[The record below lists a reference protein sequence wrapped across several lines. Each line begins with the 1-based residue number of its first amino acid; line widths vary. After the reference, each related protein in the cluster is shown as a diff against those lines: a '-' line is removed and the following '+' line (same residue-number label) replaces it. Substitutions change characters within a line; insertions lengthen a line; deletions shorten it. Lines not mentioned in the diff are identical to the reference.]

1 MPRRRRLSTTNQH
14 CLTSSLTRRPSPHAQ
29 SQINDNQDTQ
39 DCQVS
44 STTTSL
50 MQEIQSFP
58 IVTNLQLQQNDPE
71 MDADKKTIINHPLY
85 PLLAMLLQQ
94 CEMASARPDSPPPLD
109 AFNEELRGF
118 VQRQM
123 ELEDADLIK
132 LNRCNPKNYYSGT
145 STPTTANSSAPFDPV
160 YNLAATRS
168 TRSGTGRFKH
178 NGGGGSVSSG
188 VANTTELSSGKS
200 IRSHSTDKS
209 RESDKVT
216 RLVDTEYGRDVAKT
230 ITSANT
236 TTVGLDGGAFEDN
249 RKLNL
254 FVNDSE
260 LDELIVKAIQVL
272 RIHLLELHKVNELC
286 KDFCSRYIHS
296 LKTKFQTDPIIHAD
310 SQPSSPGDSD
320 VRSPIPPGCYGSR
333 YFPSNPSGTM
343 QPLMCHSANE
353 MLTPDYRR
361 RPLTDLEEA
370 QIRATAAATADLSPS
385 RPDYSHSTPLING
398 HGSAYGPNGPEG
410 SNMCYTPNYHMLDYG
425 TGSFFGSKDEDERAD
440 NFGQLHPFL
449 SPYGAMAVNSAAFHA
464 RLDNLCVGGK
474 QKRGVLPKRAT
485 QIMKQWLFQH
495 LVHPYPT
502 EDEKRQIANQTN
514 LTLLQ
519 VNNWFINARRRILQ
533 PMLDASNFIPL
544 GSGTNHC
551 SSGDGN
557 ADGSTG
563 NSNDGLSSDTHVV
576 NKKKKAATSRPS
588 NNRFW
593 PASLVAAASIHP
605 VAAGLISTSGGNVGP
620 GSGGAYDSNNNST
633 SNSNTGGSMKLTGRE
648 RMVKA
653 TGSSE
658 DDNYKRALPHSAST
672 TRSAI
677 SYEADSAIHSSHY
690 GSPPSILTNRGA
702 NYPSGER
709 KKDDD
714 CTSVNRCSWSYES
727 GNSSRNQC
735 EANFDM
741 TKQEQHSDGLFGC
754 PEHTGEEERGEFVN
768 LQVHTS
774 NPIDYQS
781 SSRVPLSSL
790 NEIHG
795 KKSAMSLRHYTSH
808 KGQPP
813 GTYLER
819 GNLAL
824 GPGNYLSAD
833 TDERVQNNPTTPG
846 TIGNTLDPLSV
857 TKSSLDLGVIYKN
870 YLNSKPTNEYG
881 SGRRSLGNAS
891 SDPSKHQ
898 TVTSIR
904 TPTSR
909 EHNMNSEDNRTSL
922 EFPHTMT
929 NISSANNKTNNPDQT
944 INGHLTQRNRE
955 PFSSLDMPA
964 LAQNTNFCFQNPNL
978 HRDQLGGQSFA
989 PKPASSFCSSDYS
1002 SALLNQAQQYSNY
1015 LASGIGLPSSLLPSD
1030 NIPHFQTPSLPYP
1043 SESVSNN
1050 PFSTL
1055 SHLSPFY
1062 GPSFSASSL
1071 ISPNA
1076 ARSDSMSN
1084 LFGGLSD
1091 QWHTGSSNPIPG
1103 SAGHQTPASYPF
1115 TSSWT
1120 NKIRQPNSLPSPTPL
1135 TQGSEISVDT
1145 NTPTRSSVMEPTNY
1159 TFPTNVQTIETPATG
1174 TNNGNNNSSML
1185 MSQQSNPSFFSQK
1198 DAASTDYFRLTN
1210 NRTDHMLSKSHYSTM
1225 CDYSKGSTTMTDIR
1239 SMYGLPPPCLPANQ
1253 SLVP

>member
-1 MPRRRRLSTTNQH
+1 MRFTWLSG
-14 CLTSSLTRRPSPHAQ
+14 SPASPDLIVCIRAHF
-29 SQINDNQDTQ
+29 N
-39 DCQVS
+39 
-44 STTTSL
+44 
-50 MQEIQSFP
+50 SFP

-168 TRSGTGRFKH
+168 TRSGSGRFKH

-209 RESDKVT
+209 RESDKVA
-216 RLVDTEYGRDVAKT
+216 RLVDTEYGHDAAKT

-260 LDELIVKAIQVL
+260 LDELFTNFSPFICDFITIKWGIQ
-272 RIHLLELHKVNELC
+272 
-286 KDFCSRYIHS
+286 
-296 LKTKFQTDPIIHAD
+296 
-310 SQPSSPGDSD
+310 
-320 VRSPIPPGCYGSR
+320 
-333 YFPSNPSGTM
+333 
-343 QPLMCHSANE
+343 
-353 MLTPDYRR
+353 LTPDYRR

-425 TGSFFGSKDEDERAD
+425 PGSFFGSKDDDERAD

-495 LVHPYPT
+495 LVAQTAIRDSAIFSSLEHINSYEGFGTLADKLESGVMPEYFTGRWAVVGTSYGEETQISSLCSFFKPPVYQKNTEAFLHPYPT

-563 NSNDGLSSDTHVV
+563 NSNDGLNSAADTHVI

-605 VAAGLISTSGGNVGP
+605 VAAGLISTSGSNVGP
-620 GSGGAYDSNNNST
+620 GSGGSYDSNNNN
-633 SNSNTGGSMKLTGRE
+633 SNSNSNSGGGMKLTSRE

-658 DDNYKRALPHSAST
+658 DDNYRKVLPHSAST

-690 GSPPSILTNRGA
+690 GSPPNIMTNRGA
-702 NYPSGER
+702 NYPSGGR

-714 CTSVNRCSWSYES
+714 CNSVNQCSWSYES
-727 GNSSRNQC
+727 DNSSRNQC

-741 TKQEQHSDGLFGC
+741 IKRGQHSDGLFGC

-795 KKSAMSLRHYTSH
+795 KKSVVSLRHYTSH
-808 KGQPP
+808 KDQPP
-813 GTYLER
+813 AAYLDR

-824 GPGNYLSAD
+824 GSGNYLNAD

-846 TIGNTLDPLSV
+846 TIGHTLDPLPV

-870 YLNSKPTNEYG
+870 FLNSKPTNEYG
-881 SGRRSLGNAS
+881 SGGRSLANVA

-898 TVTSIR
+898 TVTSVR
-904 TPTSR
+904 TSTSS
-909 EHNMNSEDNRTSL
+909 EHNMNPEDDRTSL
-922 EFPHTMT
+922 EFSHTMT
-929 NISSANNKTNNPDQT
+929 NISTVNNKTNNPDQT
-944 INGHLTQRNRE
+944 INGRLTQRNRE
-955 PFSSLDMPA
+955 PFSSLDMPP
-964 LAQNTNFCFQNPNL
+964 LTQNTNFCFQNPNL
-978 HRDQLGGQSFA
+978 HRDQLSGQSFA

-1002 SALLNQAQQYSNY
+1002 SVLLNQAQQYSNY

-1062 GPSFSASSL
+1062 GPSFSATSL

-1103 SAGHQTPASYPF
+1103 SAGHQTPATYPF
-1115 TSSWT
+1115 TPSWT
-1120 NKIRQPNSLPSPTPL
+1120 TKIRQPNSLPSPTPL

-1145 NTPTRSSVMEPTNY
+1145 NTPTRSSVMEPANY
-1159 TFPTNVQTIETPATG
+1159 TFPTNVQTIETSATAA
-1174 TNNGNNNSSML
+1174 NNSNNSSSML
-1185 MSQQSNPSFFSQK
+1185 MSQRSNPSFFSQK
-1198 DAASTDYFRLTN
+1198 DVASTDYFRLSN
-1210 NRTDHMLSKSHYSTM
+1210 NRPDHMLSKSHYSTM